1 MRAIFVTSNENKRRE
16 VERIL
21 GVKLDAAS
29 PELPEVQSLDF
40 VEVVRA
46 KALAAHEALA
56 LDLPPTPILVE
67 DSGIVFEAWNGMPG
81 ALTKW
86 FLESVGNEG
95 LLKMLASFDDR
106 SARAVCAVA
115 VVDGAGEVEVFTGE
129 VAGRISDEPKGN
141 HGFGWDSI
149 FIPEIGSRTYGEMG
163 EEKNADSHRTRAF
176 RSARKWLVGL
186 PPRRIE

>member
-16 VERIL
+16 AERIL

-29 PELPEVQSLDF
+29 PELPEIQSLDF
-40 VEVVRA
+40 EEVVRA

-56 LDLPPTPILVE
+56 LDLPPVPVVVE

-86 FLESVGNEG
+86 FVESVGNEG
-95 LLKMLASFDDR
+95 LLKMLSGFDGR

-115 VVDGAGEVEVFTGE
+115 VVGGRGEGVEVFTGE
-129 VAGRISDEPKGN
+129 VEGTIAEEPRGEG
-141 HGFGWDSI
+141 GFGWDPI
-149 FIPEIGSRTYGEMG
+149 FVPKGDFRTYAEMG
-163 EEKNADSHRTRAF
+163 KEKNADSHRTRAF
-176 RSARKWLVGL
+176 RRAGKWLA
-186 PPRRIE
+186 RR